1 MEVDSEFE
9 LGEQVRDRISGFEGV
24 VAAISHHLTGCTRIG
39 VDPIGEEN
47 TTRRPDSE
55 FFFEEQ
61 LETMDDVFTVSDEPV
76 RCVDFELGTTVR
88 DTVTNV
94 EGVVSTVTFSLMNCP
109 RVAIQPVE
117 DDLTDVSDRQ
127 WVDVPRIEVVGEGV
141 SATFEPLQASEDEAA
156 TGPAG
161 EDLVRVTNRQ

>member
-39 VDPIGEEN
+39 VDPMGKDN
-47 TTRRPDSE
+47 TTRRGDTE
-55 FFFEEQ
+55 FFFEAQ
-61 LETMDDVFTVSDEPV
+61 LETMGDSFTVSDEPV
-76 RCVDFELGTTVR
+76 RSVDFEMGETVR

-94 EGVVSTVTFSLMNCP
+94 EGVVSTVTFNLMNCP
-109 RVAIQPVE
+109 RVAIQPV
-117 DDLTDVSDRQ
+117 DDATEALDRE
-127 WVDVPRIEVVGEGV
+127 WVDAPRIEVVGEGV
-141 SATFEPLQASEDEAA
+141 SATFEPFQVSEDEAA